1 MRSPGVAPA
10 QPDSADALMASRASS
25 VSRPEEIRRQNLS
38 VVLRQV
44 HLHGAVSRPD
54 LARSTGLNR
63 STIGALV
70 GDLLDLG
77 MVTQRTPDRHRDG
90 AGRPPYLVVPRPR
103 SVHVIAV
110 DIDVARVEVAAIG
123 LSGEVLGRVE
133 WQLVGRERSAAQVA
147 DRVASATTE
156 LTAAAGGIRVGI
168 GVSLPAMIDNPR
180 GIAVYAPNLQWSYEP
195 FGDLLRDRLS
205 DHIVIGNDAD
215 LAALAEHRR
224 GVAAGYTD
232 VVYVLGRVG
241 VGGGVII
248 GGELLRGSRGYAGE
262 IGHMSVQANG
272 PVCHCGNRGCLEEY
286 VGEAAILRSAGAAGV
301 ATPELGPLFAQ
312 AERGEEIPVEVV
324 AAAGQWLGRGLSNIS
339 HVLNPAAI
347 VAGGH
352 LAEVLRLAEPSVR
365 IGLQRGMVTIGRAP
379 ITLLQGGI
387 RDAPLVGAA
396 ELAYEQL
403 LSAPDLMSSLIHRGT
418 ADPALDG

>member
-1 MRSPGVAPA
+1 
-10 QPDSADALMASRASS
+10 MATGASS
-25 VSRPEEIRRQNLS
+25 VSRPEQIRRHNLS
-38 VVLRQV
+38 VVLRHV

-70 GDLLDLG
+70 GDLVDLG
-77 MVTQRTPDRHRDG
+77 MVTQRTPERQRDG

-110 DIDVARVEVAAIG
+110 DIDVARVQVAAVG
-123 LSGEVLGRVE
+123 LSGTLLSRVE
-133 WQLVGRERSAAQVA
+133 WRTVGRERSAAQVA
-147 DRVASATTE
+147 DRVAAVAGDLS
-156 LTAAAGGIRVGI
+156 AAAGGTRVGI
-168 GVSLPAMIDNPR
+168 GVSMPAMIDNPR

-195 FGDLLRDRLS
+195 FGDLLRERLP
-205 DHIVIGNDAD
+205 DHVAIGNDAD
-215 LAALAEHRR
+215 LAALAEHHR
-224 GVAAGYTD
+224 GVAVGYSD

-241 VGGGVII
+241 VGGGVIVR
-248 GGELLRGSRGYAGE
+248 GELLRGSRGYAGE

-286 VGEAAILRSAGAAGV
+286 VGEAAILRAAGAASIES
-301 ATPELGPLFAQ
+301 PELDTLFDRA
-312 AERGEEIPVEVV
+312 GEGDEVAGEVV
-324 AAAGQWLGRGLSNIS
+324 AAIGQWLGRGLSNVS

-352 LAEVLRLAEPSVR
+352 LADVLRLAEPSVR

-379 ITLLQGGI
+379 ITLLQGEI
-387 RDAPLVGAA
+387 REAPLVGAA

-403 LSAPDLMSSLIHRGT
+403 LAAPDLVSSLVHRSP
-418 ADPALDG
+418 ADPAAGG

>member
-1 MRSPGVAPA
+1 MPPGARSAA
-10 QPDSADALMASRASS
+10 
-25 VSRPEEIRRQNLS
+25 RPEQIRRHNLS
-38 VVLRQV
+38 VVLRHV

-70 GDLLDLG
+70 RDLVDLG
-77 MVTQRTPDRHRDG
+77 MVTQRTPTRSRDG

-110 DIDVARVEVAAIG
+110 DIDVARVLVAAIG
-123 LSGEVLGRVE
+123 LSGAVLGQVE
-133 WQLVGRERSAAQVA
+133 WRLAGRDRSAINVA
-147 DRVASATTE
+147 DRVAAAARHLS
-156 LTAAAGGIRVGI
+156 AAAGGIRVGI

-180 GIAVYAPNLQWSYEP
+180 GIAVYAPNLQWSNEP
-195 FGDLLRDRLS
+195 VGDLLRQRLD
-205 DHIVIGNDAD
+205 DHVVISNDAD

-232 VVYVLGRVG
+232 LVYVLGRVG

-248 GGELLRGSRGYAGE
+248 GGDLLRGSRGYAGE

-286 VGEAAILRSAGAAGV
+286 VGEAAILRAAGAAGISS
-301 ATPELGPLFAQ
+301 PELDPLFDRAGDGDEV
-312 AERGEEIPVEVV
+312 AAEVV
-324 AAAGQWLGRGLSNIS
+324 ASIGQWLGRGLSNIS
-339 HVLNPAAI
+339 HVLNPEAI

-352 LAEVLRLAEPSVR
+352 LADVLRLAEPSVR

-379 ITLLQGGI
+379 ITLLQGQI
-387 RDAPLVGAA
+387 RQAPLVGAA
-396 ELAYEQL
+396 ELAYERL
-403 LSAPDLMSSLIHRGT
+403 LTAPDLMTDAVHGT
-418 ADPALDG
+418 PADPALGG

>member
-1 MRSPGVAPA
+1 
-10 QPDSADALMASRASS
+10 MATGASS
-25 VSRPEEIRRQNLS
+25 VSRPEQIRRHNLS
-38 VVLRQV
+38 VVLRHV

-70 GDLLDLG
+70 GDLVDLG
-77 MVTQRTPDRHRDG
+77 MVTQRTPERHRDG
-90 AGRPPYLVVPRPR
+90 AGRPPYLVVPC
-103 SVHVIAV
+103 SDAVHVIAV
-110 DIDVARVEVAAIG
+110 DIDVARVQVAAVG
-123 LSGEVLGRVE
+123 LSGAVLGRVE
-133 WQLVGRERSAAQVA
+133 WRASGRDRSAVSVA
-147 DRVASATTE
+147 DRVAAASRD
-156 LTAAAGGIRVGI
+156 LTAATGGTRVGI

-195 FGDLLRDRLS
+195 VGDLLRERLG
-205 DHIVIGNDAD
+205 DHVVVGNDAD

-224 GVAAGYTD
+224 GVAVGYTD

-286 VGEAAILRSAGAAGV
+286 VGEAAILRAAGAAGIVSPEMDTLFDRAEAGDEV
-301 ATPELGPLFAQ
+301 AT
-312 AERGEEIPVEVV
+312 EVV
-324 AAAGQWLGRGLSNIS
+324 ASIGQWLGRGLSNIS

-352 LAEVLRLAEPSVR
+352 LADVLRLAEPSLR

-379 ITLLQGGI
+379 ITLLQGQI
-387 RDAPLVGAA
+387 REAPLVGAA

-403 LSAPDLMSSLIHRGT
+403 LAAPDLVTSFVHNDA
-418 ADPALDG
+418 ADPALGG

>member
-1 MRSPGVAPA
+1 MTP
-10 QPDSADALMASRASS
+10 RAAG
-25 VSRPEEIRRQNLS
+25 VSRPEQIRRHNLS
-38 VVLRQV
+38 VVLRDV

-70 GDLLDLG
+70 RDLVDLG
-77 MVTQRTPDRHRDG
+77 MVTQRTPERQPDG
-90 AGRPPYLVVPRPR
+90 AGRPPYLVVPRSR
-103 SVHVIAV
+103 AVHVIAV
-110 DIDVARVEVAAIG
+110 DIDVTHVQVAAVG

-133 WQLVGRERSAAQVA
+133 WQLVGRGRSAVQVA
-147 DRVASATTE
+147 DRVASATAE
-156 LTAAAGGIRVGI
+156 LTAAAGGARVGI

-180 GIAVYAPNLQWSYEP
+180 GIAVYAPNLHWSYEP
-195 FGDLLRDRLS
+195 FGELLRQRLP
-205 DHIVIGNDAD
+205 DHIVVGNDAD

-286 VGEAAILRSAGAAGV
+286 VGEAAILRAAGAAGIDS
-301 ATPELGPLFAQ
+301 PELGDLFDR
-312 AERGEEIPVEVV
+312 AERNDEPAAEVV
-324 AAAGQWLGRGLSNIS
+324 AASGQWLGRGLSNIS

-352 LAEVLRLAEPSVR
+352 LADVLRLAEPSVR

-379 ITLLQGGI
+379 ITLLQGEI
-387 RDAPLVGAA
+387 REASLVGAA
-396 ELAYEQL
+396 ELAYERL
-403 LSAPDLMSSLIHRGT
+403 LAAPDLVSSLVHRAPT
-418 ADPALDG
+418 DPVLGG